1 MLQMIN
7 LSPSNIFP
15 LCEQRESYFTVAAG
29 NKSRSIY
36 IVLREK
42 GQSHQTRQTEGRGK
56 MYLPPVLRTATQA
69 GRKLVLRRFMDFSFQ
84 TVFSIIK

>member
-36 IVLREK
+36 IILREK
-42 GQSHQTRQTEGRGK
+42 GQSHQTCQTEGRGK
-56 MYLPPVLRTATQA
+56 MYLPPVLRTVT
-69 GRKLVLRRFMDFSFQ
+69 
-84 TVFSIIK
+84 